1 MAAAHPV
8 EGLPLLSPRLH
19 ATPVEDTPPAPIFEP
34 LALHGA
40 AGGYGRIEVLHG
52 VDVAVR
58 RGAVTALLGPNG
70 AGKSTTLGVMSGL
83 LKPWRGCRHV
93 EGRHLN
99 HAAADELAR
108 IGVCH
113 IREGRSVFPNLS
125 VADNLSVA
133 TACGARPAHL
143 EEVAFALFPVLRD
156 RRKQLAGTLS
166 GGERQMLALARGLG
180 TNPSVL
186 LVDELSMGL
195 APLIVSSLYDA
206 LEQVA
211 DTGVSVLVVEQFAT
225 IGLRCA
231 SHVYVMAHGV
241 ITYDGPSAGAMDAVH
256 AAYLGSGE

>member
-1 MAAAHPV
+1 LTARLRA
-8 EGLPLLSPRLH
+8 EPLDP
-19 ATPVEDTPPAPIFEP
+19 TPAPAVFEP
-34 LALHGA
+34 LALHGVGA
-40 AGGYGRIEVLHG
+40 GYGRIEVLHG

-70 AGKSTTLGVMSGL
+70 AGKSTTLSVMSGL
-83 LKPWRGCRHV
+83 LAPWRGCRHV
-93 EGRHLN
+93 EGRHVN
-99 HAAADELAR
+99 HATADELAR

-133 TACGARPAHL
+133 AACGADPAHVVD
-143 EEVAFALFPVLRD
+143 VAYSMFPVLKD

-180 TNPSVL
+180 TDPSVL

-195 APLIVSSLYDA
+195 APLIVTTLYEA

-211 DTGVSVLVVEQFAT
+211 GTGVSVLVVEQFAT

-241 ITYDGPSAGAMDAVH
+241 VTYDGPSADAMDAVQ

>member
-1 MAAAHPV
+1 M
-8 EGLPLLSPRLH
+8 SPRLQ
-19 ATPVEDTPPAPIFEP
+19 AEPLDPAVEPLAYEP
-34 LALHGA
+34 LALRGVA
-40 AGGYGRIEVLHG
+40 SGYGRIEVLHD

-83 LKPWRGCRHV
+83 LTPWRGCRHV
-93 EGRHLN
+93 EGRHVN
-99 HAAADELAR
+99 GATADELAR

-133 TACGARPAHL
+133 TACGADHARL
-143 EEVAFALFPVLRD
+143 EDVAYSLFPRLKE
-156 RRKQLAGTLS
+156 RRRQLAGTLS

-180 TNPSVL
+180 IDPSVL

-195 APLIVSSLYDA
+195 APMIVNALYDA

-211 DTGVSVLVVEQFAT
+211 GTGVSVLVVEQFAT

-241 ITYDGPSAGAMDAVH
+241 VTYDGPSAGAMDAVH